1 MFSPPERSKEMTSIR
16 QLTRASALALVAL
29 AVAAPAA
36 QAMPVPR
43 SVQSDSASQTV
54 RPPYP
59 YAGQEFRHPT
69 QTAVSGAVAGLTR
82 HRMLIAGSPIVA
94 PVSVPATPV
103 ATPVAVAAPTSGGD
117 GFDWADAAIGALI
130 GAGTLALV
138 GLAGVRVRARGFA
151 H

>member
-1 MFSPPERSKEMTSIR
+1 MTSIR
-16 QLTRASALALVAL
+16 QLTRASALALMAL

-43 SVQSDSASQTV
+43 SVQSDSTSQTV

-69 QTAVSGAVAGLTR
+69 QTTVSGLLTR

-103 ATPVAVAAPTSGGD
+103 AVAAPTSGGN

-138 GLAGVRVRARGFA
+138 GLASVRVRARGFA

>member
-1 MFSPPERSKEMTSIR
+1 MTSIR
-16 QLTRASALALVAL
+16 QLTRASALALTAL
-29 AVAAPAA
+29 ALAAPAA

-43 SVQSDSASQTV
+43 SAQSDSASQTV

-69 QTAVSGAVAGLTR
+69 QTTVSGRSRATVC
-82 HRMLIAGSPIVA
+82 LIVGSPIGD
-94 PVSVPATPV
+94 PV

>member
-1 MFSPPERSKEMTSIR
+1 MTSIR
-16 QLTRASALALVAL
+16 KLTRASALALMAL

-59 YAGQEFRHPT
+59 YAGQEFRAA
-69 QTAVSGAVAGLTR
+69 TATTVSGPITR
-82 HRMLIAGSPIVA
+82 YRMLIAGSPIVA

-103 ATPVAVAAPTSGGD
+103 AVAAPTSGGN

>member
-16 QLTRASALALVAL
+16 QLTRASALALMAL

-36 QAMPVPR
+36 QAMPAPR

-69 QTAVSGAVAGLTR
+69 QTTVSGPIIPNRAL
-82 HRMLIAGSPIVA
+82 LAGSPAV
-94 PVSVPATPV
+94 
-103 ATPVAVAAPTSGGD
+103 TPVAVAAPTSGGN

>member
-1 MFSPPERSKEMTSIR
+1 MTSIR

-69 QTAVSGAVAGLTR
+69 QTAVSGLLTR
-82 HRMLIAGSPIVA
+82 HRMLIAGSPICG
-94 PVSVPATPV
+94 
-103 ATPVAVAAPTSGGD
+103 SGQRAGD
-117 GFDWADAAIGALI
+117 
-130 GAGTLALV
+130 AG
-138 GLAGVRVRARGFA
+138 RRGRSRLRRGRIRLG
-151 H
+151 

>member
-1 MFSPPERSKEMTSIR
+1 MFFHPERSKDMTSIR

-36 QAMPVPR
+36 QAMPAPR
-43 SVQSDSASQTV
+43 TTQSDTASQAV
-54 RPPYP
+54 RAPYP
-59 YAGQEFRHPT
+59 YAGQEFRQPT
-69 QTAVSGAVAGLTR
+69 QTTVAGPIAR
-82 HRMLIAGSPIVA
+82 YRALIAGSPNVTL
-94 PVSVPATPV
+94 VPTPV
-103 ATPVAVAAPTSGGD
+103 AASAASSGGN

-138 GLAGVRVRARGFA
+138 GLAGSRVRTRSFA

>member
-29 AVAAPAA
+29 ALAAPAA

-43 SVQSDSASQTV
+43 SAQSDSASQTV

-69 QTAVSGAVAGLTR
+69 QTAVSGLLTR

-94 PVSVPATPV
+94 PVSAP
-103 ATPVAVAAPTSGGD
+103 ATPVAVAAPASGGD

>member
-1 MFSPPERSKEMTSIR
+1 MTSIR
-16 QLTRASALALVAL
+16 HLTRASVVAVVAL

-36 QAMPVPR
+36 QAMPAPR
-43 SVQSDSASQTV
+43 STQSDSASQVV

-59 YAGQEFRHPT
+59 YAGQEFRAASAT
-69 QTAVSGAVAGLTR
+69 TVSGPITR

-94 PVSVPATPV
+94 PVSLPATPV
-103 ATPVAVAAPTSGGD
+103 AVSAPAPISGGN

-138 GLAGVRVRARGFA
+138 GLAGIGVRARGFA

>member
-1 MFSPPERSKEMTSIR
+1 MTSIR
-16 QLTRASALALVAL
+16 QLTRASALALMAL

-59 YAGQEFRHPT
+59 YAGQEFRAATPT
-69 QTAVSGAVAGLTR
+69 TVSGPITR
-82 HRMLIAGSPIVA
+82 YRMLIAGSPIVA

-103 ATPVAVAAPTSGGD
+103 AVAAPTSGGN